1 MLIITRNK
9 TEKIIIGDNIEI
21 IVLGIKGMQVR
32 LGINAPKNIPV
43 HREEIWHKIQQEI
56 EQAKFAQAVEKDIEA
71 EEKTA

>member
-71 EEKTA
+71 EENTA